1 MCGITKTNTNQNALT
16 DNPDNGETVAKY
28 FAPPV
33 DILESKD
40 SYIIKADMPGVMQE
54 SLSVDVKDG
63 VLTLEGE
70 AQSTM
75 SDDRVYSEFELVN
88 YHRKFELSE
97 KVDAEQIT
105 ADLKHGVLSITLLK
119 AEETKPRQIDIKYN

>member
-119 AEETKPRQIDIKYN
+119 AEETKPRQIEIKYN

>member
-1 MCGITKTNTNQNALT
+1 MFGITKTNTNQNALT
-16 DNPDNGETVAKY
+16 NNPDNGKTVAKY

-119 AEETKPRQIDIKYN
+119 AEEAKPRQIKIKYN